1 MTSDLSGAGTFAR
14 IEKEELVMSSRCK
27 DLGTN
32 LSAEIP
38 GFCPTASATTGT
50 ITDACGQATAFCP
63 TASAP
68 FHHATTIDLQPLRAQ
83 MR

>member
-1 MTSDLSGAGTFAR
+1 
-14 IEKEELVMSSRCK
+14 MSIRYK

-50 ITDACGQATAFCP
+50 ITDACGQATAFCTP
-63 TASAP
+63 ASSP

-83 MR
+83 MRQALGI

>member
-1 MTSDLSGAGTFAR
+1 LGR
-14 IEKEELVMSSRCK
+14 IEKEELVMSIRCK

-50 ITDACGQATAFCP
+50 INDACGQATTFP
-63 TASAP
+63 TGFVNHP
-68 FHHATTIDLQPLRAQ
+68 TTIDLQPLRAQ
-83 MR
+83 MRQALGL

>member
-1 MTSDLSGAGTFAR
+1 
-14 IEKEELVMSSRCK
+14 MSIRCK
-27 DLGTN
+27 DLGVN

-38 GFCPTASATTGT
+38 GFCPTASASTGT

-68 FHHATTIDLQPLRAQ
+68 FNHTTTIDLQPLRAQ
-83 MR
+83 MRQVLGR

>member
-1 MTSDLSGAGTFAR
+1 
-14 IEKEELVMSSRCK
+14 MSIRCK

-50 ITDACGQATAFCP
+50 IIDACGQATAFCP

-68 FHHATTIDLQPLRAQ
+68 FNHATTIDLQPLRAQ
-83 MR
+83 MRQVLGR

>member
-1 MTSDLSGAGTFAR
+1 
-14 IEKEELVMSSRCK
+14 MSIRCK

-38 GFCPTASATTGT
+38 GFCPTASATT
-50 ITDACGQATAFCP
+50 ITGACGQATAFCP

-68 FHHATTIDLQPLRAQ
+68 FDHATTVDLQPLRAQ
-83 MR
+83 MRQALGL